1 MTVRT
6 SGIAA
11 VFPAGSGSY
20 MEADLGYTG
29 IELTTHRTVSLW
41 VKIPTVSGVPLESTN
56 AAMVFWGHDNPT
68 GNTHGRV
75 WSCELKKGKPRL
87 HIRGAHATVDRQLEG
102 DRAVVDDGEWHLLV
116 FQFAQGTTIDD
127 VEIYI
132 DDMGP
137 MDLSIFGSGT
147 IINTTAAVDSQ
158 PFTLGARNIVTIN
171 YLVERDMI
179 LEQVA
184 VWTDPL
190 TSANISYLWNKGYDG
205 ADLVKDEVG
214 PGGELG
220 KGFSPAGLS
229 GTINLDAWY
238 SFDSPRDFTD
248 EVFNVAPPGSRRL
261 AVFNGAHPIRD
272 TPASGL
278 AYPFA

>member
-20 MEADLGYTG
+20 MEANLGYTG

-41 VKIPTVSGVPLESTN
+41 VKIPTVSGVPPESTN

-87 HIRGAHATVDRQLEG
+87 FIRGAHATVDRQLEG

-116 FQFAQGTTIDD
+116 FQFAQGTTLDD
-127 VEIYI
+127 VEIWI
-132 DDMGP
+132 DDTGP
-137 MDLSIFGSGT
+137 LDLSIFGSGT
-147 IINTTAAVDSQ
+147 IINTTAAVNSQ
-158 PFTLGARNIVTIN
+158 QFTLGARNIVTIN

-190 TSANISYLWNKGYDG
+190 TSQDVAFLWNKGYDG
-205 ADLVKDEVG
+205 TELLTSGSNGEPDRGFG
-214 PGGELG
+214 PN
-220 KGFSPAGLS
+220 ALS

-248 EVFNVAPPGSRRL
+248 TVFNVAVPGSRQL
-261 AVFNGAHPIRD
+261 AVFNGAFPIRD
-272 TPASGL
+272 TPASGIF
-278 AYPFA
+278 PQ

>member
-1 MTVRT
+1 
-6 SGIAA
+6 
-11 VFPAGSGSY
+11 

-29 IELTTHRTVSLW
+29 IELTNYRTVSLW
-41 VKIPTVSGVPLESTN
+41 VKIPTVSGIPPGSTN
-56 AAMVFWGHDNPT
+56 AVMVYWGHDLPADDPIS
-68 GNTHGRV
+68 GRT
-75 WSCELKKGKPRL
+75 WSCELKNGKPRL
-87 HIRGAHATVDRQLEG
+87 WVRGAHMTVDRQLEG

-116 FQFAQGTTIDD
+116 FQFQQGINIED

-137 MDLSIFGSGT
+137 MDTSVFGVGT
-147 IINTTAAVDSQ
+147 TINTTSAANSN
-158 PFTLGARNIVTIN
+158 PFTLGARNLKTIVFS
-171 YLVERDMI
+171 VERDMI

-190 TSANISYLWNKGYDG
+190 TSRDVAFLWNKGYNG
-205 ADLVKDEVG
+205 TDLLTSGTNGDPDRGFG
-214 PGGELG
+214 PN
-220 KGFSPAGLS
+220 ALS

-248 EVFNVAPPGSRRL
+248 TVFNVATPGARRL
-261 AVFNGAHPIRD
+261 AVFNGAYPIRD

>member
-20 MEADLGYTG
+20 MEAEIGYTG
-29 IELTTHRTVSLW
+29 IELTNHRTVSLW
-41 VKIPTVSGVPLESTN
+41 VKIPTVSGVPPESTN
-56 AAMVFWGHDNPT
+56 AAMVYWGHDFPG

-75 WSCELKKGKPRL
+75 WSCELKNGKPRL
-87 HIRGAHATVDRQLEG
+87 WIRGAHATVDRQLEG
-102 DRAVVDDGEWHLLV
+102 DRAVVDDGKWHLLV

-127 VEIYI
+127 VELYI
-132 DDMGP
+132 DDTGP
-137 MDLSIFGSGT
+137 LDMAIFGAGT
-147 IINTTAAVDSQ
+147 TINTTSAAEGQ
-158 PFTLGARNIVTIN
+158 PFTLGARNVDTL
-171 YLVERDMI
+171 YYTVERDMI

-190 TSANISYLWNKGYDG
+190 TSRDVAFLWNKGYNGTELLTSGTNGDPDRG
-205 ADLVKDEVG
+205 FG
-214 PGGELG
+214 PN
-220 KGFSPAGLS
+220 ALS

-248 EVFNVAPPGSRRL
+248 TVFNVATPGSRRL
-261 AVFNGAHPIRD
+261 AVFNGAFPIRD
-272 TPASGL
+272 TPASGIL
-278 AYPFA
+278 YR